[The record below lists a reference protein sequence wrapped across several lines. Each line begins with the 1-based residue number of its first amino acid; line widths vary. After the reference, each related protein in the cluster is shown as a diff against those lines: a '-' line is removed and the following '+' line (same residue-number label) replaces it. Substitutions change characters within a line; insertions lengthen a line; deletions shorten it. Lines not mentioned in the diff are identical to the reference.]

1 MKPLLLRLNEVIDAL
16 RKSGSC
22 MHAKVVKEVLVS
34 K

>member
-22 MHAKVVKEVLVS
+22 IHVKVVKALLVS